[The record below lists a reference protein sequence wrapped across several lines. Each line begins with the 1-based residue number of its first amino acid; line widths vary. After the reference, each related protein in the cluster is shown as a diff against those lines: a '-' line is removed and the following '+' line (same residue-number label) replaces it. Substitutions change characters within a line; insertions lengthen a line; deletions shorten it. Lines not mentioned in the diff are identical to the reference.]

1 VKKISPI
8 LRFLVSAGLIVYL
21 VLTVDF
27 RPLAEV
33 FPAFRWTFYLAGL
46 VLMAV
51 YVLLQAFILD
61 RLLKNRGIVTSWV
74 RMVRYNLIGSFFGVF
89 LPGGAGADI
98 VMAFSLCRNAS
109 DKASVVSSILFAR
122 VAGLTAMVLLA
133 FVVSITLGS
142 PVPGVVMVTVGV
154 LAIVAMLIIGNELG
168 LFRSV
173 QQFVITRH
181 AQHRVIGFVDRSMNA
196 MSGLTGSYRMLSVV
210 APAMLV
216 MGLGRALMDYFM
228 ARSLGVVLPF
238 HYFIIFS
245 TVVSLVTV
253 LPITIAGLGLREVTF
268 TGLFAMAGVS
278 QALAVSISLLSFSLS
293 LWVCLAGGIAYA
305 GGGWRQAS

>member
-1 VKKISPI
+1 LKKIGPFI
-8 LRFLVSAGLIVYL
+8 RLLISAGLIMYL
-21 VLTVDF
+21 ARTVDF
-27 RPLAEV
+27 QPLVDV
-33 FPAFRWTFYLAGL
+33 FPAFRWTFYVAGMA
-46 VLMAV
+46 LMAA

-61 RLLKNRGIVTSWV
+61 RLLKNRGIVTSWG
-74 RMVRYNLIGSFFGVF
+74 RMVRYNFIGSFFGVF

-98 VMAFSLCRNAS
+98 VMAYSLCRNAH
-109 DKASVVSSILFAR
+109 DKASVISSILFAR
-122 VAGLTAMVLLA
+122 VAGLTAMILLA
-133 FVVSITLGS
+133 FVVSMTLGS
-142 PVPGVVMVTVGV
+142 PVPGVTAVTAAV
-154 LAIVAMLIIGNELG
+154 LAVIAVLIIGNERG
-168 LFRSV
+168 LFRSF
-173 QQFVITRH
+173 QQILITRH
-181 AQHRVIGFVDRSMNA
+181 AQNRVLGFVDRSINA
-196 MSGLTGSYRMLSVV
+196 MSGLTGSYRMLLVV
-210 APAMLV
+210 APAMLA

-268 TGLFAMAGVS
+268 AGLFAMAGVS

-305 GGGWRQAS
+305 GGGWRHS